1 MAGSLGFRQ
10 LQARLLDHLRQRVRR
25 GELSERS
32 LARLVR
38 YSQPHMHNV
47 LKGSRMLT
55 ADLADRLLVALGIP
69 LISLL
74 TQQELGG
81 LGPPGGVEFAAV
93 PVLQGRLGG
102 GAAFPQPGPQPSR
115 YFLPERLLAAA
126 VSPAVVQ
133 LDGGETAMSPFLEPG
148 DWVLLDR
155 SPAVRRRP
163 LFEHAY
169 ALAWKGR
176 GYVARCRVVGG
187 ALVLVAD
194 NPRQSS
200 DIPSQIPRTGLDV
213 LNLVKGKIIWLGRE
227 F

>member
-1 MAGSLGFRQ
+1 MMAPPGLQQ
-10 LQARLLDHLRQRVRR
+10 LHARLIDHLRHCVRR

-32 LARLVR
+32 LARLVG

-55 ADLADRLLVALGIP
+55 AELADRILLALGIP

-74 TQQELGG
+74 TQKELGG
-81 LGPPGGVEFAAV
+81 LGRPAAVEFAAV

-102 GAAFPQPGPQPSR
+102 GTAFPQPGHQASR
-115 YFLPERLLAAA
+115 YFLPPRLAAAA

-169 ALAWKGR
+169 ALSWKGR

-187 ALVLVAD
+187 AWCWLPTIRAKY
-194 NPRQSS
+194 PRFPARFRAPASMFW
-200 DIPSQIPRTGLDV
+200 T
-213 LNLVKGKIIWLGRE
+213 W
-227 F
+227 